1 MAKSVFKIDRK
12 LLAMSEAEFKDELD
26 VSGSRASFNSAS
38 FTGSASIA
46 SALDVTGRIGGA
58 NMSLSKSASI
68 ASALNVS
75 KSGTILGGF
84 RAASKVTEGTN
95 ILEILAGSVTVA
107 TPVFSGNTP
116 ASVASTAD
124 VAIAGLSASHTFI
137 AMVESCCAMS
147 PCISFRGA
155 CPGVAKA
162 NFYFNY
168 LAGSG
173 GEAVAADSVTVRF
186 MAFKT

>member
-1 MAKSVFKIDRK
+1 MSTSVFKVERK
-12 LLAMSEAEFKDELD
+12 LLAMAEAEFRDD
-26 VSGSRASFNSAS
+26 VAI
-38 FTGSASIA
+38 SASISHTGTVFSGVSLSLTKSASVA
-46 SALDVTGRIGGA
+46 SALDVT
-58 NMSLSKSASI
+58 KSAYV
-68 ASALNVS
+68 ASALKVG
-75 KSGTILGGF
+75 KTATVLGGF
-84 RAASKVTEGTN
+84 RVASAVAQGTN

-107 TPVFSGNTP
+107 TPPFTGNT
-116 ASVASTAD
+116 AGSVASTAD

-168 LAGSG
+168 TAGSG
-173 GEAVAADSVTVRF
+173 GAAVAAGSVTMRF